1 MNMELKEYQK
11 KTLDILSKYLESLYE
26 YKLKNITLIKTDPE
40 LSIDFPKKAW
50 EKSIGVTYNSRKN
63 GLGEP
68 LPDFY
73 MKIPTGGGKT
83 LLACHAIDQVNRIYL
98 KRQTGLVLW
107 VVPTTQIYRQT
118 LTSLKD
124 REHPY
129 RQVLDISSAGRTQIV
144 EKTERFTKQD
154 VEENLVVLVM
164 MLPSANRRNKEVL
177 KVFRDSGGYTDFFP
191 SEDDWINNENLLK
204 SFPNLDCFEEEDV
217 FGAKIVKTSLGNV
230 LRLLQPMIIIDEGHK
245 AYTANAKSTIEN
257 FNPSLILELS
267 ATPPKGSNIL
277 VNISGQELNRE
288 EMIKLDMHIVNKMA
302 TDWKEAMLAS
312 IQKRNFLEDKAK
324 QYYSS
329 TGENIRP
336 ICLIQVERTGKDQR
350 RSKYIHAE
358 DVKEYLIRQ
367 CNISSDEIAIKSS
380 EKDDIEGIDL
390 MDKDCPIRYIITK
403 QALQEGWDCAF
414 AYILT
419 ILTNPGSQVSI
430 TQLVGRIL
438 RQPYTRKTM
447 MLELDESYIY
457 CFRQNARNLLSNVKK
472 GFEEEGL
479 GDIYKKISFKEDSE
493 EIDETRE
500 RKVKYRTDFQKF
512 EGKIYLPKFVIQ
524 EEDRWRDVNFE
535 IDILSKIDWGKIE
548 IDPMKH
554 LTLSSLEPKEQE
566 IAMGLSTDRKEV
578 IRVSDNVSING
589 GLDVDAL
596 FITRHIVD
604 VVPNPWVAYE
614 ITNKLLNTIYEKYK
628 DKKIVA
634 NNIIFI
640 IEELKKLLIKERD
653 QLAEAIFK
661 DMINKK
667 SIYFFLLSDNG
678 AYELPCSITI
688 RKNVKTLVRND
699 NTQIQRSLFDFVPED
714 DLNQLEQSVAIYL
727 DEQEKLLWW
736 YRNLSR
742 QDYFIQGWKKNKIY
756 PDFVFTK
763 QDEQNADDYSN
774 IFVIETKG
782 VHLKN
787 EDTDY
792 KKNVF
797 DLCNKIGSKKEW
809 KEINS
814 EFGEKGIEFQVIF
827 EDEWKQRIHEIFG

>member
-1 MNMELKEYQK
+1 LK
-11 KTLDILSKYLESLYE
+11 S
-26 YKLKNITLIKTDPE
+26 LKN
-40 LSIDFPKKAW
+40 
-50 EKSIGVTYNSRKN
+50 
-63 GLGEP
+63 
-68 LPDFY
+68 
-73 MKIPTGGGKT
+73 
-83 LLACHAIDQVNRIYL
+83 
-98 KRQTGLVLW
+98 
-107 VVPTTQIYRQT
+107 
-118 LTSLKD
+118 

-177 KVFRDSGGYTDFFP
+177 KVFKDSGGYTDFFP
-191 SEDDWINNENLLK
+191 SEDDWINNKNLLK

-230 LRLLQPMIIIDEGHK
+230 IRLLQPMIIIDEGHK
-245 AYTANAKSTIEN
+245 AYTASAKSTIEN

-288 EMIKLDMHIVNKMA
+288 EMIKLDMHIVNKTT
-302 TDWKEAMLAS
+302 TDWKEVMLAS
-312 IQKRNFLEDKAK
+312 IRKRNCLEDKAK
-324 QYYSS
+324 EYYSS

-336 ICLIQVERTGKDQR
+336 ISLIQVERTGKNQR
-350 RSKYIHAE
+350 SSKYIHAE
-358 DVKEYLIRQ
+358 DVKEYLIQQ
-367 CNISSDEIAIKSS
+367 CKIPSDEIAIKSS

-438 RQPYTRKTM
+438 RQPYARKTNI
-447 MLELDESYIY
+447 LELDESYVY
-457 CFRQNARNLLSNVKK
+457 CFRQNAKNLLSNVKK

-479 GDIYKKISFKEDSE
+479 GDIYKRISFKEDNE
-493 EIDETRE
+493 EIDETKE
-500 RKVKYRTDFQKF
+500 RKVRYRTHFQKF

-535 IDILSKIDWGKIE
+535 IDILSKIDWDKIE

-566 IAMGLSTDRKEV
+566 ITVGLSTNRNKV

-667 SIYFFLLSDNG
+667 SICFFLLSDKG
-678 AYELPCSITI
+678 AYELPSSITF
-688 RKNVKTLVRND
+688 RKNVNILVRND
-699 NTQIQRSLFDFVPED
+699 NTQIQKSLFDFVPED

-736 YRNLSR
+736 YRNISR
-742 QDYFIQGWKKNKIY
+742 QNYFLQGWKKNKIY

-763 QDEQNADDYSN
+763 QDEQNADDYGN
-774 IFVIETKG
+774 VFVIETKG

>member
-26 YKLKNITLIKTDPE
+26 YKLKNITLSKTDPE

-50 EKSIGVTYNSRKN
+50 EKSIGGTYNSRKN

-107 VVPTTQIYRQT
+107 IVPTTQIYRQT

-288 EMIKLDMHIVNKMA
+288 EMIKLDMHIVNKMT

-367 CNISSDEIAIKSS
+367 CKIPSDEIAIKSS

-438 RQPYTRKTM
+438 RQPYARKTRI
-447 MLELDESYIY
+447 LELDESYVY
-457 CFRQNARNLLSNVKK
+457 CFRQTARNLLSNVKK

-479 GDIYKKISFKEDSE
+479 GDIYKRISFKEDNE
-493 EIDETRE
+493 EVDETKE
-500 RKVKYRTDFQKF
+500 RKVRYRTHFQKF
-512 EGKIYLPKFVIQ
+512 KGRIYLPKFVIQ
-524 EEDRWRDVNFE
+524 EGDRWRDVNFE
-535 IDILSKIDWGKIE
+535 IDILSRIDWDKIN
-548 IDPMKH
+548 IDSMKH
-554 LTLSSLEPKEQE
+554 LTLSSLEPTEQE
-566 IAMGLSTDRKEV
+566 IAVGLSTDRKEV
-578 IRVSDNVSING
+578 IRVSDNVSINN
-589 GLDVDAL
+589 GLDVDTL

-604 VVPNPWVAYE
+604 VVPNPWVAYG
-614 ITNKLLNTIYEKYK
+614 ITNKLLNTIYEKYN
-628 DKKIVA
+628 KKIVA
-634 NNIIFI
+634 NNIVFI

-688 RKNVKTLVRND
+688 RKNFKTLVRND

-774 IFVIETKG
+774 IFVVETKG